1 VASHK
6 ITLKKNILGS
16 SFFLAKFWHLMTK
29 TNPVKLMQKSFEGKK
44 KKKEKEK
51 APKFT
56 KFEECV
62 SDIIAISVQWVPAG
76 RQNI

>member
-1 VASHK
+1 
-6 ITLKKNILGS
+6 
-16 SFFLAKFWHLMTK
+16 
-29 TNPVKLMQKSFEGKK
+29 MQKSFEGKK